1 MQNHRN
7 FKTIHP
13 DLNQKKNVYYF
24 PLVLTMGTSMRHI
37 FFICL
42 LGMKPFGI
50 KFCFIYTEK
59 KNSSVFLTELN
70 PRKNRSLRVLKGMEM
85 GRYHLV
91 RYENGK
97 VTT

>member
-50 KFCFIYTEK
+50 KSVSFILGK
-59 KNSSVFLTELN
+59 KILASF
-70 PRKNRSLRVLKGMEM
+70 
-85 GRYHLV
+85 
-91 RYENGK
+91 
-97 VTT
+97 